1 MSTTPTESGRV
12 HRLRWSDP
20 ALAGLGPRS
29 RLAPVGLVVLAVAI
43 TLVDVLVMYPAVA
56 RSMGHDPV
64 MTWLTALGLG
74 LVALLTAGVSGWT
87 WRGATGNHPGS
98 WAPLLLPVLLLAAW
112 AALALLLMRLRLQV
126 SDVATTVAYEGAVPQ
141 PAESGFD
148 ALAAGVFLAV
158 YVLCGLLTFGDL
170 YHWRNDAYTAG
181 RRAVAELTACQDELT
196 EHEASY
202 QHLLANHHK
211 RTAEIDRL
219 AADAIIA
226 TTSNAAFAAELEQ
239 LVRQEIAVGLGDPA
253 TTGITSPRHPSNP
266 FGQRAR
272 GRREEQ
278 A

>member
-1 MSTTPTESGRV
+1 MSTGLTTPERT
-12 HRLRWSDP
+12 HRLRWTDP
-20 ALAGLGPRS
+20 TLAGLGPRS

-64 MTWLTALGLG
+64 LTWLTALGLG
-74 LVALLTAGVSGWT
+74 LVALLAAAVAGWT
-87 WRGATGNHPGS
+87 WRGATGNRPGS
-98 WAPLLLPVLLLAAW
+98 WAPLVLPVLLLVAW
-112 AALALLLMRLRLQV
+112 AGLGALLLRLRLQV
-126 SDVATTVAYEGAVPQ
+126 SDVATTVAYEGELPQ
-141 PAESGFD
+141 PAEDGFD

-170 YHWRNDAYTAG
+170 HHWRNDAYSAG
-181 RRAVAELTACQDELT
+181 RRAVTDLKACQDELT
-196 EHEASY
+196 ENEASY

-219 AADAIIA
+219 AADAIMA

-266 FGQRAR
+266 FVQRAR